1 MRLQPH
7 TKPVVATT
15 PARDGPSPGVGA
27 QVGRFA
33 LHVMQMCAVMCVSLV
48 LLGFLA
54 AGAGALLGLADVRL
68 SAPVLSA
75 VVVTLT
81 LGGSMLAWMR
91 FMDMA
96 WRPTLEMVGSTLLA
110 GAAMV
115 IGYNLGSVPAADL
128 IPGVCGLACVAMIA
142 VMLPRFRMYASHTGH
157 HHHGT

>member
-1 MRLQPH
+1 
-7 TKPVVATT
+7 
-15 PARDGPSPGVGA
+15 
-27 QVGRFA
+27 
-33 LHVMQMCAVMCVSLV
+33 MQMCAVMCVSLV
-48 LLGFLA
+48 LLGLLA

-81 LGGSMLAWMR
+81 LSGSMLAWMR

-110 GAAMV
+110 GAVMV

-142 VMLPRFRMYASHTGH
+142 VMLPRFRMYASHPGH

>member
-1 MRLQPH
+1 MRFQLE
-7 TKPVVATT
+7 TKPVAPTS
-15 PARDGPSPGVGA
+15 ARAGPHPGVGVQA
-27 QVGRFA
+27 ARFGF
-33 LHVMQMCAVMCVSLV
+33 HVMQMCAVMCVSLV
-48 LLGFLA
+48 VLGLLV
-54 AGAGALLGLADVRL
+54 AGAGAFVGFADPRQ

-91 FMDMA
+91 FMGMA

-110 GAAMV
+110 GAVMLT
-115 IGYNLGSVPAADL
+115 GYNLGGVPAEGL

-157 HHHGT
+157 HAHGA